1 MVEVLELGV
10 VVHSL
15 IIGMSLGASDFPS
28 TVRPLV
34 PALTFHQFFEGI
46 GLGGCIVQVIYP
58 HIYSALTIVNFNLF
72 FFFFFFRERERERFQ
87 RFWCS
92 YPINPSCLL
101 TRPKIPISN
110 KRTTDVL
117 YYQKVRKRRSD
128 FADLQMGLSTLRG
141 PVVKS
146 RLKSHPILL
155 PWAAG
160 PPLINLNQK

>member
-15 IIGMSLGASDFPS
+15 IIGMSLGASDFPN

-72 FFFFFFRERERERFQ
+72 FFFFFFFRERERERE
-87 RFWCS
+87 
-92 YPINPSCLL
+92 
-101 TRPKIPISN
+101 K
-110 KRTTDVL
+110 
-117 YYQKVRKRRSD
+117 D
-128 FADLQMGLSTLRG
+128 FNVFGVHILSIHR
-141 PVVKS
+141 
-146 RLKSHPILL
+146 
-155 PWAAG
+155 AY
-160 PPLINLNQK
+160 